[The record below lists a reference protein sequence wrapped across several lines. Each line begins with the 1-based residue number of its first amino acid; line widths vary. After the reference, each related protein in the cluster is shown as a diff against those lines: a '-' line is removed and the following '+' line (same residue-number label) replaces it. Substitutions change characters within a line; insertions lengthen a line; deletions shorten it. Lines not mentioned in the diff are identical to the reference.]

1 MIIPQVTQQYGLKN
15 VLITYQ
21 WLPPAISEFSLSLT
35 GKKTNCF
42 VGRFNDSRLDVRSS
56 AVI

>member
-42 VGRFNDSRLDVRSS
+42 VGDLMIQDLM
-56 AVI
+56 